1 MVMINNLPAFLVA
14 AFLLNI
20 APGPDQA
27 DILSRTLAQGRFV
40 GLVSSWGVCSGAM
53 IHVVA
58 AALGFSLILQSSPT
72 AYALLKYAGAAWL
85 LWLGFKSF
93 RRETFQINA
102 DTAASGRPPLGRI
115 YAQGIMVDL
124 LNPKVAL
131 FFLAFLPQ
139 FIPAESP
146 QRTALFVALGGAVVA
161 MSLICEAAL
170 IVVSQRILGKS
181 LQNSRAAAYLNY
193 LMGLVFVALAVN
205 LALAA

>member
-1 MVMINNLPAFLVA
+1 MVNNLPGFLLA

-27 DILSRTLAQGRFV
+27 YILSRTLAQGRFV

-58 AALGFSLILQSSPT
+58 AALGFSLILQSSPA
-72 AYALLKYAGAAWL
+72 AYALLKYAGAVWL
-85 LWLGFKSF
+85 LWLGLKSF

-102 DTAASGRPPLGRI
+102 DPAAQGRPPLGRI

-146 QRTALFVALGGAVVA
+146 QRTALFIVLGGAVVA

-170 IVVSQRILGKS
+170 IVVSQRIMGKS

-205 LALAA
+205 LALTA

>member
-1 MVMINNLPAFLVA
+1 MVNNLPAFLLA

-27 DILSRTLAQGRFV
+27 YILSRTLAQGRFV
-40 GLVSSWGVCSGAM
+40 GLVSSWGVCSGAL

-58 AALGFSLILQSSPT
+58 AALGFSVILQSSPT
-72 AYALLKYAGAAWL
+72 AYTIMKYLGATWL
-85 LWLGFKSF
+85 LWLGVKSF

-102 DTAASGRPPLGRI
+102 GVAVQARPPLGRI

-146 QRTALFVALGGAVVA
+146 QRTALFIALGGAVVA
-161 MSLICEAAL
+161 MSLVCEAML
-170 IVVSQRILGKS
+170 IVISQRILGKS

-193 LMGLVFVALAVN
+193 LMGLVFVGLAVN
-205 LALAA
+205 LARTA

>member
-1 MVMINNLPAFLVA
+1 MINNLPAFLLA

-27 DILSRTLAQGRFV
+27 YILSRTLAQGRFV

-58 AALGFSLILQSSPT
+58 AALGFSLILQSSPA

-102 DTAASGRPPLGRI
+102 AAAAQGRPPLGRI

-146 QRTALFVALGGAVVA
+146 QRTALFIALGGAVVA
-161 MSLICEAAL
+161 ISLICEAAL

-205 LALAA
+205 LALTA

>member
-1 MVMINNLPAFLVA
+1 MINNLPAFLLA

-27 DILSRTLAQGRFV
+27 YILSRTLAQGRFV

-58 AALGFSLILQSSPT
+58 AALGFSLILQSSP
-72 AYALLKYAGAAWL
+72 AVYALLKYLGAAWL
-85 LWLGFKSF
+85 LWLGLKSF
-93 RRETFQINA
+93 RRETFQITA
-102 DTAASGRPPLGRI
+102 DSARQGRPPLGRI

-124 LNPKVAL
+124 FNPKVAL

-146 QRTALFVALGGAVVA
+146 QRTVLFIALGGVVVV

-170 IVVSQRILGKS
+170 IVISQWILGKS

-193 LMGLVFVALAVN
+193 MMGLVFVALAVN
-205 LALAA
+205 LALTV